1 MKVGVLALQGSFIEH
16 IGILRKLGVETSP
29 IRLPRELDSIDGL
42 IIPGGESTTI
52 LRLMKDFGLIKPIR
66 EMAQDGLPIWGTCA
80 GMILLA
86 KEVSNSEMETLG
98 LMDVKVRRNAFGSQI
113 DSFEID
119 LQIPLLGKLPFR
131 AIFIRA
137 PIIEQA
143 KPGVEIVS
151 RLPDGRIVAI
161 RQDRLLACAFHPEFT
176 DDLRFH
182 SYFLNIVKGSCSPKD
197 KNLPCSHVKSRSAAA
212 PGNYTTAN
220 LMFRIEVSVKP
231 RFPDLEGD
239 RLKTDIHDIGITTV
253 KEVRVSDVYFLEG
266 KLDETELERIGRE
279 LLADP
284 VFEEFSWGEGPLSS
298 LSGED
303 THLIVVTYNP
313 GVTDPVASSVSKAIR
328 DLGIDTVTSV
338 KTARKY
344 SLRGE
349 LSEHALRSICD
360 KLLVNSVIQHVVT
373 KKETIALP
381 TPTYKFVLN
390 TVDLLSLDDDGLM
403 ELSRGRLWLNL
414 TEMKRIKDYFSRLGR
429 NPTDVELETLAQ
441 TWSEHCIHKTFKSK
455 IKLGQL
461 IIDNLL
467 KSTVMKVTEELKK
480 PWCLSVFRD
489 NAGVI
494 DFDGRYAI
502 CFKVET
508 HNHPSAIEPYGGAA
522 TGIGGVIRDILGTG
536 LGAKPILN
544 TDVFCF
550 APPDFP
556 YDKLP
561 RGVLHPRRI
570 FKGVRA
576 GVADYGNRMGI
587 PTLNGAILFDER
599 YVGNPLVFCGTV
611 GMLPV
616 SMSQRGQQQPGDF
629 VVLVGGRTGRD
640 GIHGVTFA
648 SGELTKESETISSSS
663 VQIGDPI
670 TEKKLM
676 DVLLKA
682 RDRGL
687 YRRITDCG
695 GGGLSSA
702 VGEMA
707 EETGVRVY
715 LERVP
720 LKYSGLSYTEIW
732 ISESQERMVL
742 AVPPDTVNQLI
753 SLFQS
758 EGVEAAVIGEFT
770 NTRRLELFYED
781 NLVGDLDMEFLHKG
795 LPQPE
800 KEAIWEP
807 PKHEEPDF
815 PQPSDLGEQLL
826 RILSSWN
833 VCSKEWVIRQY
844 DHEVQGGSVLK
855 PLTGVNNDGPSDA
868 TIVRP
873 LLDSDMGI
881 IVANGINPKYGDID
895 PYWMAASAIDEA
907 LRQIVA
913 VGGSLKKVA
922 LLDNFCWGNPDKP
935 DRLGGLV
942 RAAQAC
948 YDIAL
953 GYETPFISG
962 KDSLYNEF
970 ETEQESICIPPTLL
984 ISAVAVMD
992 NVERAVTMDCKREGD
1007 LIYIVGTTWNELG
1020 GSQYYSIHGYIGNRV
1035 PRVNPKKGKRLMDA
1049 LSAAMEKGLV
1059 RACHDLSEGGL
1070 GVAAAEMAFA
1080 GGLGMVIDLA
1090 KVPLGEA
1097 INRDDYVLF
1106 SESNTRFLV
1115 EVAPEDRHRFE
1126 STMAGVNFAAIGQVT
1141 SKEKLEVYAFNGKM
1155 VLSASIAELKEAWQ
1169 RPLRW

>member
-1 MKVGVLALQGSFIEH
+1 L
-16 IGILRKLGVETSP
+16 
-29 IRLPRELDSIDGL
+29 
-42 IIPGGESTTI
+42 
-52 LRLMKDFGLIKPIR
+52 
-66 EMAQDGLPIWGTCA
+66 
-80 GMILLA
+80 
-86 KEVSNSEMETLG
+86 
-98 LMDVKVRRNAFGSQI
+98 
-113 DSFEID
+113 
-119 LQIPLLGKLPFR
+119 
-131 AIFIRA
+131 
-137 PIIEQA
+137 
-143 KPGVEIVS
+143 
-151 RLPDGRIVAI
+151 
-161 RQDRLLACAFHPEFT
+161 
-176 DDLRFH
+176 
-182 SYFLNIVKGSCSPKD
+182 
-197 KNLPCSHVKSRSAAA
+197 
-212 PGNYTTAN
+212 
-220 LMFRIEVSVKP
+220 FRIEVSVKEGFLDP
-231 RFPDLEGD
+231 GGD
-239 RLKTDIHDIGITTV
+239 RLEMDIRDIGITTV
-253 KEVRVSDVYFLEG
+253 KQARVSDVYLLEG
-266 KLDETELERIGRE
+266 ELDEAEVRKIGQE

-284 VFEEFSWGEGPLSS
+284 VVEDFSWGEGPLSPI
-298 LSGED
+298 GGGDVHVIE
-303 THLIVVTYNP
+303 VAYNP
-313 GVTDPVASSVSKAIR
+313 GVTDPVEESVGKAIR
-328 DLGIDTVTSV
+328 DLGIAMVTSV

-344 SLRGE
+344 SLRGD
-349 LSEHALRSICD
+349 LSEETLQSICD
-360 KLLVNSVIQHVVT
+360 KLLVNSLIQHVVT
-373 KKETIALP
+373 KREAVALP
-381 TPTYKFVLN
+381 STTYKFVL
-390 TVDLLSLDDDGLM
+390 TTIDLLNLDDDGLM
-403 ELSRGRLWLNL
+403 GVSKDRLWLNL
-414 TEMKRIKDYFSRLGR
+414 SEMRRIKDYFSRLGR

-441 TWSEHCIHKTFKSK
+441 TWSEHCIHKTFKSR
-455 IKLGQL
+455 IRLGQL
-461 IIDNLL
+461 VVDNLL

-494 DFDGRYAI
+494 DFDGRYAV

-508 HNHPSAIEPYGGAA
+508 HNHPSAVEPYGGAA

-536 LGAKPILN
+536 LGAKPILD

-556 YDKLP
+556 DDKLP

-576 GVADYGNRMGI
+576 GVADYGNRLGV

-599 YVGNPLVFCGTV
+599 YLGNPLVFCGTV
-611 GMLPV
+611 GLLPT
-616 SMSQRGQQQPGDF
+616 SMSQRGQQQTGDL

-648 SGELTKESETISSSS
+648 SGELTKESEAISASS

-670 TEKKLM
+670 TEKKLI
-676 DVLLKA
+676 DVLLKV
-682 RDRGL
+682 RDRRL
-687 YRRITDCG
+687 YQRITDCG

-742 AVPPDTVNQLI
+742 AVPPNTVNQLI
-753 SLFQS
+753 SLFQG
-758 EGVEAAVIGEFT
+758 EGVEATVIGEFT
-770 NTRRLELFYED
+770 DTRRLELFYEG

-795 LPQPE
+795 LPQLE
-800 KEAIWEP
+800 KEAVWELP
-807 PKHEEPDF
+807 QHAEPDF
-815 PQPSDLGEQLL
+815 PQPTDLREDLF
-826 RILSSWN
+826 RILASWN

-868 TIVRP
+868 AVVRP
-873 LLDSDMGI
+873 ILDSERGI
-881 IVANGINPKYGDID
+881 VVASGINPKYGDID

-907 LRQIVA
+907 LRQVVA
-913 VGGSLKKVA
+913 VGGSLRRVA

-970 ETEQESICIPPTLL
+970 ETEKESISIPPTLL

-992 NVERAVTMDCKREGD
+992 NVKRAVTMDCKREGD
-1007 LIYIVGTTWNELG
+1007 LVYIIGTTLNELG
-1020 GSQYYSIHGYIGNRV
+1020 GSQYYGIHGYVGNRV
-1035 PRVNPKKGKRLMDA
+1035 PRVDSKKGKKLMDA
-1049 LSAAMEKGLV
+1049 LSAVMEKGLV
-1059 RACHDLSEGGL
+1059 KACHDLSEGGI

-1080 GGLGMVIDLA
+1080 GGLGMVIHLGQ
-1090 KVPLGEA
+1090 VPLGEA
-1097 INRDDYVLF
+1097 VNRDDYVLF

-1115 EVAPEDRHRFE
+1115 EVAPEDRHQFE
-1126 STMAGVNFAAIGQVT
+1126 GMMAGIDFAAIGQVT
-1141 SKEKLEVYAFNGKM
+1141 SKGKLEAYGLNREI
-1155 VLSASIAELKEAWQ
+1155 VLSAFIAELKEAWQ